1 MNPDRQIYILIK
13 TSVNFLDN
21 PANSFVRAIL
31 SYPNVHLKHFY
42 VSEIAQ
48 RTPIERWIQNSTLF
62 RSLSLNAHVS
72 DVYRL
77 IILWRYQGIY
87 LDMDTLTLKSF
98 DKIPENFAC
107 IENEKANKIGSAF
120 MGVEGDV
127 GKKFIEM
134 SLK

>member
-1 MNPDRQIYILIK
+1 MNPDRQIYFLIK
-13 TSVNFLDN
+13 TSLNFLDY
-21 PANSFVRAIL
+21 PANHFVRSIL
-31 SYPNVHLKHFY
+31 SCPNVHLKYFN
-42 VSEIAQ
+42 VFETAQ

-87 LDMDTLTLKSF
+87 LDLDTLSLKNF
-98 DKIPENFAC
+98 DKVPMNFAC
-107 IENEKANKIGSAF
+107 IENEKANKIGNAF